1 MDNCDLDSLKNF
13 RCKTG
18 KCIPIRWKCDGDND
32 CGDESDEKN
41 CDISGMPS
49 RVTLICCF
57 TLLLYHVKIIT
68 GFITRITQRLPH
80 MEQKLLTLPK
90 HLGSPPGFSE
100 VRVARSLIF
109 YIIFLYSYLIF
120 CPFPFELWV
129 GCPSSSYG
137 FWLPPFGI
145 LKILLSVKK
154 KCFSDFCKSLFCWF
168 LFLFLFACIRVPCFL
183 VILLLG

>member
-1 MDNCDLDSLKNF
+1 VDNCDLDSLKNF

-90 HLGSPPGFSE
+90 HLGSPPVFSE
-100 VRVARSLIF
+100 VHVARSLIF
-109 YIIFLYSYLIF
+109 YIMLFD
-120 CPFPFELWV
+120 
-129 GCPSSSYG
+129 
-137 FWLPPFGI
+137 
-145 LKILLSVKK
+145 LLSFSLWTVGWLSFFVLRLLITSLWYTQDSLICKK
-154 KCFSDFCKSLFCWF
+154 KNVFLISVKVCSVDFYFCSCLHASGSLVSCN
-168 LFLFLFACIRVPCFL
+168 FA
-183 VILLLG
+183 LGVVK